1 MAQQRPN
8 PSKKRQIRLEI
19 PANLNAHYANSVMIS
34 QTHSEIILDFLQ
46 VMPNDPRAHIQAR
59 IAMTPTNAKAL
70 LRALEQNL
78 TRFETAHGEIKLPAT
93 LADQLFSS
101 IRTTNPDGDNN
112 DDNDDD
118 GEDS

>member
-1 MAQQRPN
+1 MVQQQQPPN
-8 PSKKRQIRLEI
+8 KKRQLRLEI
-19 PANLNAHYANSVMIS
+19 PANLNAHYANSVLIS

-59 IAMTPTNAKAL
+59 IAMTPANAKAL

-78 TRFETAHGEIKLPAT
+78 ARFEAKNGEIKLPAT

-101 IRTTNPDGDNN
+101 IKPGTDDDDTD
-112 DDNDDD
+112 DDN
-118 GEDS
+118 GEDT